1 MPWDEETNQRLEA
14 VHAKHRAM
22 GTRARPDPLT
32 APATTAE
39 AVADSVGKVDNV
51 LVDSA
56 RRRR

>member
-22 GTRARPDPLT
+22 GTRPQPDAST
-32 APATTAE
+32 APPTTAE
-39 AVADSVGKVDNV
+39 AVADSSGVDHV

-56 RRRR
+56 R